1 MPTVEV
7 KKMSRF
13 KRFVL
18 QKYWMFV
25 AYNIAIYPIILPVF
39 LAMNFWSAIR
49 AALEELVD
57 AQYTLPIDRQTFNR
71 LQRRYGLTRKTRL
84 IGNESS
90 ADCQGEG

>member
-1 MPTVEV
+1 
-7 KKMSRF
+7 MSRL

-18 QKYWMFV
+18 RKYWMFV

-39 LAMNFWSAIR
+39 LAMNFWSAIC

-57 AQYTLPIDRQTFNR
+57 AQYTLPIDRQTFSR

-84 IGNESS
+84 IANEGA
-90 ADCQGEG
+90 ADCKGEG